1 MNIGWHVEF
10 ISETIKSLKILFF
23 LCLPVSWDNWY
34 EMWFNTSCILISVS
48 DLGTLVSAKDKV
60 THCTGAG

>member
-10 ISETIKSLKILFF
+10 ISETIKSL
-23 LCLPVSWDNWY
+23 CLPVSWDNWY
-34 EMWFNTSCILISVS
+34 EMWFDTSCILISVS